1 MTHHFVLQLS
11 RIRSQSAPICQL
23 VPEALTSLVSH
34 EPNDA
39 KLAASLHMPESK
51 SQQTAKSLILTK
63 WSEGTS
69 LTMQASWV
77 GETHPLFTIIPSQ
90 ASSRCLHGQQTNTL
104 GHPCG
109 IAWGWWIT
117 LQKYLAIL
125 KRIVIQ
131 IWCTVGSHSIHF
143 DPLVLKLDLHTTQ
156 LVML

>member
-39 KLAASLHMPESK
+39 KLAASLRMPESK

-90 ASSRCLHGQQTNTL
+90 ASSKCLHGQQTNTL

-109 IAWGWWIT
+109 IAWGMVNHFTEISCNPETNCDSNLVHGWIT
-117 LQKYLAIL
+117 
-125 KRIVIQ
+125 
-131 IWCTVGSHSIHF
+131 F